1 MLKCIDVFILYEKF
15 IVESI
20 FPEKVSVFMIVN
32 NVLFKM
38 VAMDASF
45 EERGLILKV
54 KTKAIMK
61 IMFMKKSVKF
71 EI

>member
-1 MLKCIDVFILYEKF
+1 
-15 IVESI
+15 
-20 FPEKVSVFMIVN
+20 MIVN

-38 VAMDASF
+38 VVMDASF

-61 IMFMKKSVKF
+61 IMFMKKIVKF

>member
-20 FPEKVSVFMIVN
+20 FPEKLSVFMIVN

-61 IMFMKKSVKF
+61 IMFMKKIVKF